1 MTHWLIKIYGKQ
13 IFIESFTS
21 FMWDLRSKMLTLN
34 IIPSRSKTSV
44 SSSLRILHLN
54 RILILMLYIVISW
67 LLTKEC
73 DPTGLHSL
81 ITDWIKI
88 LARYAI
94 KIKKRRWKNPYD
106 LNREFLFGI
115 KNQNWNALG
124 GLIIVTRH
132 HLWDRDY
139 AQRNFITPVHKKRPG
154 QTFELTPI
162 CIYTS

>member
-139 AQRNFITPVHKKRPG
+139 AQRNFITPVQKRPG
-154 QTFELTPI
+154 QTFELTS
-162 CIYTS
+162 IYMLIY